1 MNKRLH
7 NVLAGK
13 GGNYIFPFFWQH
25 GEDEAVLREYMDIIN
40 RANIGAVC
48 VESRPHPDYCGP
60 LWWRDMDIILD
71 EARKRDMKV
80 WILDDSHFPTGYANG
95 AMKSKPDYLCR
106 RSITCKIID
115 CPGNDTVSLSENEL
129 AHPDI
134 LPETEIEKIINRE
147 FQNQKREPRRFNDD
161 RLIAVIAV
169 KAAGTLEG
177 IADKDA
183 FIDLSEMVRDFR
195 LEWKAPSD
203 GWKIYVL
210 HITGNAG
217 YNRDYINM
225 MDRESCHV
233 LIEAVYEPH
242 YARYKDDFGKTI
254 TGFFSDE
261 PELGNGRIYAQGNL
275 LGTDQ
280 DLPWSRDLEDRLRK
294 KWSDCFS
301 IHLPLLWENSV
312 KGKRS
317 AFVRLD
323 YMNEVTRLVEKNFS
337 NQIGYWCR
345 DHGVKYIGHIIEDN
359 NQHARTGSSLGH
371 YFRSMTG
378 QDMAGIDAIGDQ
390 VTPGGEDST
399 VTGRVFGNRDGEFF
413 HYVLGKLCSSYAV
426 IDPIK
431 KGRAMCE
438 IFGAGGWKEGV
449 RLEKYLLD
457 HFLTR
462 GINRYVPHAF
472 SPAPFPD
479 PDCPPHFYAQGNNP
493 QYRHFGALMAY
504 LNRVCE
510 LIDGGF
516 HSVPVAVL
524 YHAEAEWLS
533 TGEREYMLMQKP
545 CHILADNQIEYDII
559 PQDVFTEAE
568 RYKTKIGKTLR
579 VNTQEYRVLLVPY
592 TQYIT
597 KEFAEAAEE
606 MRKSGFPLIFI
617 DALPK
622 NVISNFP
629 VTPLDKLPE
638 LLRENG
644 IVDLGFY
651 PPNKRLRYLRYLHG
665 DGSTV
670 YLFNNEGNEIYRGEI
685 SVPED
690 QPCAV
695 YNAWDNRL
703 ERIQVSVTEG
713 KTRLT
718 VEIEPFKALIVIF
731 DKTLNDE
738 TQTGLIKEPLNYRG
752 RVLQLNDGWKRSL
765 CNGKEYPAFSGS
777 CEVSLPDLLVYE
789 KPMFSGYARY
799 EHSFYISHD
808 DPINSALG
816 VVLEITDA
824 HEGVEVF
831 VNGISMGIQVAPPF
845 RFDIST
851 LVHPGKNMLVIETA
865 TTLERQIG
873 PQGFMME
880 QNKEPVSLSGITG
893 QVNLY
898 IDQEDNFLH

>member
-1 MNKRLH
+1 
-7 NVLAGK
+7 
-13 GGNYIFPFFWQH
+13 
-25 GEDEAVLREYMDIIN
+25 
-40 RANIGAVC
+40 
-48 VESRPHPDYCGP
+48 
-60 LWWRDMDIILD
+60 
-71 EARKRDMKV
+71 
-80 WILDDSHFPTGYANG
+80 
-95 AMKSKPDYLCR
+95 
-106 RSITCKIID
+106 
-115 CPGNDTVSLSENEL
+115 
-129 AHPDI
+129 
-134 LPETEIEKIINRE
+134 
-147 FQNQKREPRRFNDD
+147 
-161 RLIAVIAV
+161 
-169 KAAGTLEG
+169 
-177 IADKDA
+177 
-183 FIDLSEMVRDFR
+183 
-195 LEWKAPSD
+195 
-203 GWKIYVL
+203 
-210 HITGNAG
+210 
-217 YNRDYINM
+217 
-225 MDRESCHV
+225 
-233 LIEAVYEPH
+233 
-242 YARYKDDFGKTI
+242 
-254 TGFFSDE
+254 
-261 PELGNGRIYAQGNL
+261 
-275 LGTDQ
+275 
-280 DLPWSRDLEDRLRK
+280 
-294 KWSDCFS
+294 
-301 IHLPLLWENSV
+301 LLWENSV

-337 NQIGYWCR
+337 NQIGCWCR
-345 DHGVKYIGHIIEDN
+345 DHGVEYIGHIIEDN

-390 VTPGGEDST
+390 VSPGGEDSA

-413 HYVLGKLCSSYAV
+413 HYVLGKLCSSYAA

-479 PDCPPHFYAQGNNP
+479 PDCPPHFYAHGNNP

-568 RYKTKIGKTLR
+568 RYKTKVGKTLR

-592 TQYIT
+592 TQYVT
-597 KEFAEAAEE
+597 EEFAEAAEE
-606 MRKSGFPLIFI
+606 MRKSGFSLIFI

-622 NVISNFP
+622 NVISSFP
-629 VTPLDKLPE
+629 VTPLDTLPE

-644 IVDLGFY
+644 TGDIGIY
-651 PPNKRLRYLRYLHG
+651 PVNKRLRYLRYLHS

-670 YLFNNEGNEIYRGEI
+670 YLFNNEGDEVYRGEI

-703 ERIQVSVTEG
+703 EKIRTAVKEG
-713 KTRLT
+713 KTRLV

-731 DKTLNDE
+731 DNALTGE
-738 TQTGLIKEPLNYRG
+738 MRTGLIKEPLICRG
-752 RVLQLNDGWKRSL
+752 KVLPLNDGWKRSL
-765 CNGKEYPAFSGS
+765 CNGKEYPVFSGNR
-777 CEVSLPDLLVYE
+777 EVSLPDLLVYE
-789 KPMFSGYARY
+789 KPRFSGYARY

-808 DPINSALG
+808 DPINSAPG

-831 VNGISMGIQVAPPF
+831 VNGISAGIQVAPPF

-851 LVHPGKNMLVIETA
+851 LVHPGKNALVVEVA
-865 TTLERQIG
+865 TTLERQVG

-898 IDQEDNFLH
+898 IN